1 MDRNKIAN
9 QYRAALEDGDLDRV
23 GQILKLAET
32 DAELEALLLKEGAEL
47 DELDTAKAAPN

>member
-32 DAELEALLLKEGAEL
+32 DAELEALLLKEGADL
-47 DELDTAKAAPN
+47 DELDTAKATPN